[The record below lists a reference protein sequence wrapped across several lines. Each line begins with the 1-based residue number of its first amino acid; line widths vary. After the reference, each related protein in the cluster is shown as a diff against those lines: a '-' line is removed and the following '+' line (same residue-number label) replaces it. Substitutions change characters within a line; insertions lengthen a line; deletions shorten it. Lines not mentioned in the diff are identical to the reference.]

1 MAMKKKAAAP
11 EPAGESAPMWIV
23 SFADL
28 VTLMM
33 SFFVVLY
40 ALKQGGEKRQME
52 VAAAIKATFDPSYIP
67 SPDSPSEW
75 DQAIRRAHGL
85 PGPPFANLGGT
96 APAPT
101 KGASGAHDKVETIR
115 PGKSIVTGSKIT
127 FAAGETVL
135 DEESKATIRRVADLM
150 KGLNNI
156 LMIKGHI
163 SADEVSLR
171 PDDPDGM
178 ALSYRR
184 AVLVAD
190 ELAKLGV
197 DRRVL
202 RPVACG
208 PFEPVKTGVYDTVG
222 LRQNRRVEV
231 FTTEYT
237 AGDYNAVATV
247 PAGTET
253 KPAVPPETKAE
264 PKAPERQPHGGH

>member
-85 PGPPFANLGGT
+85 PGPPFANMGGN
-96 APAPT
+96 APSPT
-101 KGASGAHDKVETIR
+101 QGATGQHSQVETIR
-115 PGKSIVTGSKIT
+115 PGKAIVTGGKIT
-127 FAAGETVL
+127 FEPGATVL
-135 DEESKATIRRVADLM
+135 DIESKETIARMARLV
-150 KGLNNI
+150 KGLNNV

-163 SADEVSLR
+163 SADELALR
-171 PDDPDGM
+171 PDDNDGM
-178 ALSYRR
+178 ALSTRR
-184 AVLVAD
+184 ATLVAE
-190 ELAKLGV
+190 ELVRLGV
-197 DRRVL
+197 DRRVMRL
-202 RPVACG
+202 VACG
-208 PFEPVKTGVYDTVG
+208 PFEPIKTGVYDTAG

-231 FTTEYT
+231 YTTETT
-237 AGDYNAVATV
+237 ASDYNPVHTV
-247 PAGTET
+247 PATAG
-253 KPAVPPETKAE
+253 A
-264 PKAPERQPHGGH
+264 APHN